1 MAAMGGDEK
10 ELDEE
15 AKKEAAAQREKIMNA
30 MVMKSFSAQVTR
42 DDTMAESIA
51 MHLKN
56 NPGRKVLHL
65 DGNFHSASHLGTV
78 ERLKLRMPELKIAVI
93 NPIAAQDNSAPVLTG
108 EELATGD
115 YILLVQQVPQEFLC
129 KSREM
134 EYQMRVIKKRMGNKC
149 VYSEETAQH
158 EEKS

>member
-1 MAAMGGDEK
+1 MDE
-10 ELDEE
+10 D
-15 AKKEAAAQREKIMNA
+15 AKKAADAQRQKIMDS
-30 MVMKSFSAQVTR
+30 MIMKSFSAQVTR

-51 MHLKN
+51 MHLKA

-93 NPIAAQDNSAPVLTG
+93 NPIAAEDNSAPTLTS

-115 YILLVQQVPQEFLC
+115 YVLLAQQVPDEFVC
-129 KSREM
+129 KAREL
-134 EYQMRVIKKRMGNKC
+134 EYQMDVIRKRMGNKC
-149 VYSEETAQH
+149 VYSKTAEKH
-158 EEKS
+158 EEES